1 VVVTKPWAVNVAEA
15 ETMITTAAASKRQ
28 LLPWLPARWG
38 CDLLRLQQLVSAGTI
53 GNVFAIRRTVSS
65 FGTRCDWQ
73 TESRYGGGYILN
85 WGPHIVDPPVILGNS
100 PVKSVF
106 GRTRQAINPGDVE
119 DLFHAVITLENG
131 TIIHAEYTISIDT
144 FPTWVVQGDRGT
156 ITVRSRDFKIIR
168 QTPVQPTDPTAFA
181 SMQAEPAEITEETV
195 SGAVY
200 GDEHIIY
207 QEIADSLANVKPYPV
222 TPADALG
229 VSRILEAIKIS
240 SKEDR
245 VVNL

>member
-1 VVVTKPWAVNVAEA
+1 VVTRNDQHATMVCDALNAGSHVVVTKPWAVNVAEA
-15 ETMITTAAASKRQ
+15 ETMIT
-28 LLPWLPARWG
+28 
-38 CDLLRLQQLVSAGTI
+38 
-53 GNVFAIRRTVSS
+53 
-65 FGTRCDWQ
+65 
-73 TESRYGGGYILN
+73 
-85 WGPHIVDPPVILGNS
+85 
-100 PVKSVF
+100 
-106 GRTRQAINPGDVE
+106 
-119 DLFHAVITLENG
+119 
-131 TIIHAEYTISIDT
+131 
-144 FPTWVVQGDRGT
+144 
-156 ITVRSRDFKIIR
+156 
-168 QTPVQPTDPTAFA
+168 TAFA